1 MSEAK
6 EGCVRLEDVEESTFI
21 RFSQFAYTG
30 DYIAADPEI
39 LLDSSTIALTP
50 SKVTPGFDIDGPV
63 AVASKKFPLPD
74 LEPLEPV
81 DIPSAPEPL
90 PETEHDLDQF
100 DDQEKKRAMDGLW
113 GEAWTKPKMEAKDKM
128 GKLAKKKRISKYFET
143 KSRNAPRPSFHPRS
157 NCESCEDYTEV
168 FLCHARLYVFAEKY
182 DIAPLK
188 KLSVNRLHQTL
199 SVFTLYKERVGD
211 IVALMEYSYA
221 NTVHRSSFDDPLR
234 SLVIHYAACVVENL
248 VPSSKFKA
256 LLEEPGELASD
267 LVVKMINRLNWI
279 VWLKGKVSHH
289 KDLEKAGGGGGGVLG
304 KEGIS

>member
-6 EGCVRLEDVEESTFI
+6 EDCVRLEDVEESTFI

-39 LLDSSTIALTP
+39 LIDSSTIALTP
-50 SKVTPGFDIDGPV
+50 SKLTPDFDFDGPV
-63 AVASKKFPLPD
+63 AVASKNFPLSD
-74 LEPLEPV
+74 LEPLEPM
-81 DIPSAPEPL
+81 DIPPPPEPL

-100 DDQEKKRAMDGLW
+100 DDQEKKRATDDFW
-113 GEAWTKPKMEAKDKM
+113 GVAWTKPKMEAKDKM
-128 GKLAKKKRISKYFET
+128 GKLAKKKKLGKCFET
-143 KSRNAPRPSFHPRS
+143 KSWNAPRPSFHPRQ
-157 NCESCEDYTEV
+157 NCESCEDYTGV

-211 IVALMEYSYA
+211 IVALMRYSYA
-221 NTVHRSSFDDPLR
+221 NTVHRSSSDDPLR

-248 VPSSKFKA
+248 VPSSDFKA
-256 LLEEPGELASD
+256 LLEEPGELARD
-267 LVVKMINRLNWI
+267 LVVKMIDRLDWI
-279 VWLKGKVSHH
+279 VWLKGKVSPH
-289 KDLEKAGGGGGGVLG
+289 KNLEKAGGGRLG

>member
-6 EGCVRLEDVEESTFI
+6 EGCAWLEDVEESTFI

-30 DYIAADPEI
+30 DYFAADPEI
-39 LLDSSTIALTP
+39 LLDSSTIAWTP
-50 SKVTPGFDIDGPV
+50 SKPTPGFVFDGPV

-81 DIPSAPEPL
+81 DIPPAPEPL

-100 DDQEKKRAMDGLW
+100 DDQEKERAMDGSW
-113 GEAWTKPKMEAKDKM
+113 DAWTKPKKEAKDKM
-128 GKLAKKKRISKYFET
+128 GKSAKKKGVRKYFET
-143 KSRNAPRPSFHPRS
+143 KSWNAPRPSFHPRT

-199 SVFTLYKERVGD
+199 SVFNLYKERVGD
-211 IVALMEYSYA
+211 IVDLMQYSYA

-234 SLVIHYAACVVENL
+234 SLVIHYAASVVENL
-248 VPSSKFKA
+248 VQSSRFKA

-267 LVVKMINRLNWI
+267 LVVKMIDRLN
-279 VWLKGKVSHH
+279 
-289 KDLEKAGGGGGGVLG
+289 
-304 KEGIS
+304 

>member
-6 EGCVRLEDVEESTFI
+6 EGCAWLEDVEESTFI

-30 DYIAADPEI
+30 DYFAADPEI
-39 LLDSSTIALTP
+39 LLDSSTIAWTP
-50 SKVTPGFDIDGPV
+50 SKPTPGFVFDGPV

-81 DIPSAPEPL
+81 DIPPAPEPL

-100 DDQEKKRAMDGLW
+100 DDQEKERAMDGSW
-113 GEAWTKPKMEAKDKM
+113 DAWTKPKKEAKDKM
-128 GKLAKKKRISKYFET
+128 GKSAKKKGVRKYFW
-143 KSRNAPRPSFHPRS
+143 NAPRPSFHPRT

-211 IVALMEYSYA
+211 IVDLMQYSYA

-234 SLVIHYAACVVENL
+234 SLVIHYAASVVENL
-248 VPSSKFKA
+248 VQSSRFKA

-267 LVVKMINRLNWI
+267 LVVKMIDRLN
-279 VWLKGKVSHH
+279 
-289 KDLEKAGGGGGGVLG
+289 
-304 KEGIS
+304 